1 MDQSDILETLISQA
15 LEDGAQPLTL
25 RAIVEDASQ
34 TGAQRALAHIGLSD
48 TSAHHDITELRQL
61 LTSWHD
67 VQTTARRTIVRWFT
81 TLLLSFMVLGVL
93 VFSGVST
100 LKP

>member
-15 LEDGAQPLTL
+15 LEDGAKPLTL

-34 TGAQRALAHIGLSD
+34 SGAHRALTQLGLCDATAHK
-48 TSAHHDITELRQL
+48 DITELRQL

-81 TLLLSFMVLGVL
+81 TLLLSIIVLGVL
-93 VFSGVST
+93 VFSDLSHV
-100 LKP
+100 KR